1 MQKDELN
8 NINIENVLMNETCD
22 EQENANVENVQEQT
36 AAEITQEAQS
46 EQAEQ
51 SENGKKDENT
61 YKENFYNAVRST
73 PTKNRIQMP
82 VDLPESKSYE
92 SFKEYFEPINQ
103 KAKQET
109 EKSTKAD
116 LLDTVFKEP
125 DKALLLAL
133 LLLLQSDGA
142 DEELLMSL
150 LYIML

>member
-1 MQKDELN
+1 MKEYNFDEMQEMQAKALERVR
-8 NINIENVLMNETCD
+8 EMQARAQNV
-22 EQENANVENVQEQT
+22 AK
-36 AAEITQEAQS
+36 
-46 EQAEQ
+46 QAEREL
-51 SENGKKDENT
+51 SDENDKERSSRKDENT

>member
-1 MQKDELN
+1 MKEYNFDEMQEMQAKALERVR
-8 NINIENVLMNETCD
+8 EMQARAQNV
-22 EQENANVENVQEQT
+22 AK
-36 AAEITQEAQS
+36 
-46 EQAEQ
+46 QAEREL
-51 SENGKKDENT
+51 SDGNDNERSDKKDENT

-92 SFKEYFEPINQ
+92 SFKEYFEPIN
-103 KAKQET
+103 KKTKQET

>member
-1 MQKDELN
+1 MKEYNFDEMQEMQAKALERVREMQARAQNVAKQAERELSDEKK
-8 NINIENVLMNETCD
+8 NIN
-22 EQENANVENVQEQT
+22 
-36 AAEITQEAQS
+36 EALNSQ
-46 EQAEQ
+46 
-51 SENGKKDENT
+51 NT
-61 YKENFYNAVRST
+61 YKENFYQAVKST

-92 SFKEYFEPINQ
+92 SFKEYFEPIN
-103 KAKQET
+103 KKSKQET
-109 EKSTKAD
+109 AKETKAN

>member
-1 MQKDELN
+1 MKEYNFDEMQEMQAKALERVR
-8 NINIENVLMNETCD
+8 EMQARAQNV
-22 EQENANVENVQEQT
+22 AK
-36 AAEITQEAQS
+36 
-46 EQAEQ
+46 QAEREL
-51 SENGKKDENT
+51 SDENDKERSGRKDENT

>member
-1 MQKDELN
+1 MKEYNFDEMQEMQAKALERVR
-8 NINIENVLMNETCD
+8 EMQARAQNV
-22 EQENANVENVQEQT
+22 AK
-36 AAEITQEAQS
+36 
-46 EQAEQ
+46 QAEREL
-51 SENGKKDENT
+51 SDEKDNERSGKKDENT

-133 LLLLQSDGA
+133 LLLLQADGA

>member
-1 MQKDELN
+1 MKEYNFDEMQEMQAKALERVR
-8 NINIENVLMNETCD
+8 EMQARAQNV
-22 EQENANVENVQEQT
+22 AK
-36 AAEITQEAQS
+36 
-46 EQAEQ
+46 QAEREL
-51 SENGKKDENT
+51 SDEKDKERSSKKDENT

-109 EKSTKAD
+109 EKSTKAN

>member
-1 MQKDELN
+1 MKEYNFDEMQEMQAKALERVR
-8 NINIENVLMNETCD
+8 EMQERAQNV
-22 EQENANVENVQEQT
+22 AK
-36 AAEITQEAQS
+36 
-46 EQAEQ
+46 QAEREL
-51 SENGKKDENT
+51 SDEKDKERSSKKDENT

>member
-1 MQKDELN
+1 MKEYNFDEMQEMQAKALERVR
-8 NINIENVLMNETCD
+8 EMQARAQNV
-22 EQENANVENVQEQT
+22 AK
-36 AAEITQEAQS
+36 
-46 EQAEQ
+46 QAEREL
-51 SENGKKDENT
+51 SDEKDKERSGKKDENT

>member
-1 MQKDELN
+1 MKEYNFDEMQEMQAKALERVKEMQARAQNIAKQAERELSDEKK
-8 NINIENVLMNETCD
+8 NIN
-22 EQENANVENVQEQT
+22 
-36 AAEITQEAQS
+36 EALNSQ
-46 EQAEQ
+46 
-51 SENGKKDENT
+51 NT
-61 YKENFYNAVRST
+61 YKENFYQAVKST

-92 SFKEYFEPINQ
+92 SFKEYFEPIN
-103 KAKQET
+103 KKSKQET
-109 EKSTKAD
+109 VKETKAN

-125 DKALLLAL
+125 DEALLLAL

>member
-1 MQKDELN
+1 MKEYNFDEMQEMQAKALERVR
-8 NINIENVLMNETCD
+8 EMQARAQNV
-22 EQENANVENVQEQT
+22 AK
-36 AAEITQEAQS
+36 
-46 EQAEQ
+46 QAEREL
-51 SENGKKDENT
+51 SDEKDNERSGKKDENT

-92 SFKEYFEPINQ
+92 SFKEYCEPINK

>member
-1 MQKDELN
+1 MKEYNFDEMQEMQAKALERVR
-8 NINIENVLMNETCD
+8 EMQARAQNV
-22 EQENANVENVQEQT
+22 AK
-36 AAEITQEAQS
+36 
-46 EQAEQ
+46 QAEREL
-51 SENGKKDENT
+51 SDEKDNERSGKKDENT
-61 YKENFYNAVRST
+61 YKENVYNAVRST

>member
-1 MQKDELN
+1 MKEYNFDEMQEMQAKALERVR
-8 NINIENVLMNETCD
+8 EMQARVQNV
-22 EQENANVENVQEQT
+22 AK
-36 AAEITQEAQS
+36 
-46 EQAEQ
+46 QAEREL
-51 SENGKKDENT
+51 SDEKDKERSGRKDENT

>member
-1 MQKDELN
+1 MKEYNFDEMQEMQAKALERVR
-8 NINIENVLMNETCD
+8 EMQERAQNV
-22 EQENANVENVQEQT
+22 AK
-36 AAEITQEAQS
+36 
-46 EQAEQ
+46 QAEREL
-51 SENGKKDENT
+51 SDEKNKERSGRKDENT

>member
-1 MQKDELN
+1 
-8 NINIENVLMNETCD
+8 MNPYDKIIFVAQSGTCR
-22 EQENANVENVQEQT
+22 EQMAKQIMLDFPLRNP
-36 AAEITQEAQS
+36 AEIEAKGLVVQ
-46 EQAEQ
+46 
-51 SENGKKDENT
+51 
-61 YKENFYNAVRST
+61 F
-73 PTKNRIQMP
+73 P
-82 VDLPESKSYE
+82 
-92 SFKEYFEPINQ
+92 EPINQ

-133 LLLLQSDGA
+133 LLLLRSDGA

>member
-1 MQKDELN
+1 MKEYNFDEMQEMQAKALERVR
-8 NINIENVLMNETCD
+8 EMQARAQNV
-22 EQENANVENVQEQT
+22 AK
-36 AAEITQEAQS
+36 
-46 EQAEQ
+46 QAEREL
-51 SENGKKDENT
+51 SDEKDKERSGRKDENT

>member
-1 MQKDELN
+1 MKEYNFDEMQEMQTKALERVR
-8 NINIENVLMNETCD
+8 EMQARAQNV
-22 EQENANVENVQEQT
+22 AK
-36 AAEITQEAQS
+36 
-46 EQAEQ
+46 QAEREL
-51 SENGKKDENT
+51 SDEKDNERSGKKDENT

>member
-1 MQKDELN
+1 MKEYNFDEMQEMQAKALERVR
-8 NINIENVLMNETCD
+8 EMQARAQNV
-22 EQENANVENVQEQT
+22 AK
-36 AAEITQEAQS
+36 
-46 EQAEQ
+46 QAEREL
-51 SENGKKDENT
+51 SDEKDNERSSRKDENT

-92 SFKEYFEPINQ
+92 SFKEYFEPINK

>member
-1 MQKDELN
+1 MKEYNFDEMQEMQAKALERVR
-8 NINIENVLMNETCD
+8 EMQARAQNV
-22 EQENANVENVQEQT
+22 AK
-36 AAEITQEAQS
+36 
-46 EQAEQ
+46 QAERDL
-51 SENGKKDENT
+51 SDENDKERSSKKDENT

>member
-1 MQKDELN
+1 MKEYNFDEMQEMQAKALERVR
-8 NINIENVLMNETCD
+8 EMQARAQNV
-22 EQENANVENVQEQT
+22 AK
-36 AAEITQEAQS
+36 
-46 EQAEQ
+46 QAEREL
-51 SENGKKDENT
+51 SDENDKERSSKKDENT

>member
-1 MQKDELN
+1 MKEYNFDEMQEMRAKALERVR
-8 NINIENVLMNETCD
+8 EMQARAQNV
-22 EQENANVENVQEQT
+22 AK
-36 AAEITQEAQS
+36 
-46 EQAEQ
+46 QAEREL
-51 SENGKKDENT
+51 SDEKDNERSGKKDENT

>member
-1 MQKDELN
+1 MKEYNFDEMQEMQAKALERVR
-8 NINIENVLMNETCD
+8 EMQARAQNV
-22 EQENANVENVQEQT
+22 AK
-36 AAEITQEAQS
+36 
-46 EQAEQ
+46 QAEREL
-51 SENGKKDENT
+51 SDEKDNERNGKKDENT

-82 VDLPESKSYE
+82 VDLPESKSYA
-92 SFKEYFEPINQ
+92 SFKEYFEPINK

>member
-1 MQKDELN
+1 MKEYNFDEMQEMQAKALERVR
-8 NINIENVLMNETCD
+8 EMQERAQNV
-22 EQENANVENVQEQT
+22 AK
-36 AAEITQEAQS
+36 
-46 EQAEQ
+46 QAEREL
-51 SENGKKDENT
+51 SDEKDKERSGRKDENT